1 MQYNNLYNGRVN
13 AINNN
18 NKLKFTNQKIN
29 VSENPT
35 NITSRNQSCTKLSDL
50 YFSNDN
56 INILQ
61 YGIRNRILNESNGEI
76 FIGRQSDDELKI
88 IMRSIYYQYGKNLD
102 NDIMGQ
108 IRDLNEKVLDWS
120 IPRIISNMK
129 QYNRY
134 IQDISTMPVPLERAQ
149 LTSEK
154 GTKSMELTSFI

>member
-1 MQYNNLYNGRVN
+1 
-13 AINNN
+13 
-18 NKLKFTNQKIN
+18 
-29 VSENPT
+29 
-35 NITSRNQSCTKLSDL
+35 
-50 YFSNDN
+50 
-56 INILQ
+56 
-61 YGIRNRILNESNGEI
+61 
-76 FIGRQSDDELKI
+76 
-88 IMRSIYYQYGKNLD
+88 MRSIYYQYGKNLD